1 MQKRGLMFAFTSVFL
16 VAMINLVSAQ
26 FYGGFSISDI
36 LSSIDQSTMILGV
49 IFVVSLAFIN
59 QALIRTIF
67 RDNAAIAGII
77 AFAISLLIIYG
88 INLTG
93 LDFEG
98 FFYNLGFSEGF
109 LSTVVLL
116 ALIGG
121 GIYLGIKYGLG
132 EMLMVLGGFFII
144 LSFTDFIYETATT
157 FILGL
162 FFLGIGGW
170 LLQRKKKLRLV
181 GSSYSSPERFR
192 GIDYGQEASR
202 LRDKQKYD
210 YYKRVEEQREGQAF
224 KQRRNQERESRKSQ
238 IEEKKLRDRYARRY
252 GKGAARKRFG
262 A

>member
-26 FYGGFSISDI
+26 FYGGFSLSDI

-67 RDNAAIAGII
+67 RDNVAIARII
-77 AFAISLLIIYG
+77 AFANSLLIIYG

-121 GIYLGIKYGLG
+121 GIYLGIKYGVG

-162 FFLGIGGW
+162 IFLGIGGW
-170 LLQRKKKLRLV
+170 LLQRKKKR
-181 GSSYSSPERFR
+181 GIGGSYSPEYY
-192 GIDYGQEASR
+192 DTPSR
-202 LRDKQKYD
+202 LSLRQLYKQELAERRYAEKGRQAQIRARA
-210 YYKRVEEQREGQAF
+210 KNIQEIRSGRE
-224 KQRRNQERESRKSQ
+224 K
-238 IEEKKLRDRYARRY
+238 RDRARRLRR
-252 GKGAARKRFG
+252 GE
-262 A
+262 